1 MAVDRFLRRLESTGF
16 LLPTA
21 LTAGLWLKGL
31 HPWLPGF
38 RCPLRHLTGLPCP
51 TCFLTRAT
59 SAALVGDWP
68 TAVRLHAFGPVVA
81 IILVGWSILA
91 IRQRRLVPR
100 KVPPW
105 PFAWGAVALMA
116 YWVVRLV
123 ASYGLG
129 LDDMP
134 AFPREDER

>member
-1 MAVDRFLRRLESTGF
+1 MLADCFLRRLKSAGP
-16 LLPTA
+16 LLPAA

-68 TAVRLHAFGPVVA
+68 TAVRLHAFGPLVA
-81 IILVGWSILA
+81 IALVGWSILA
-91 IRQRRLVPR
+91 MRQRRLVPR
-100 KVPPW
+100 QLPTRPL
-105 PFAWGAVALMA
+105 AGGAVALVA
-116 YWVVRLV
+116 YWIFRLV
-123 ASYGLG
+123 MTYGLG
-129 LDDMP
+129 LRDFP
-134 AFPREDER
+134 AFPRDGGA